1 MHKSTHSL
9 AVSFVVEADS
19 RGLFVLQASAS
30 LLFIVSVWFG
40 MDGVED
46 QDGVLLLVIAA
57 IYRNGVEKPAMRWTF
72 EMALGARSD
81 RNLRLFKQRLRG
93 GFGIAD
99 RCSELNIKKFK
110 VSLSI
115 KDFNATAEF
124 PKGGLYEK
132 KLEKDTLTSSLN
144 CVLAIT
150 ASRKMKSVKWL
161 QSLL

>member
-1 MHKSTHSL
+1 MHKSIHSL
-9 AVSFVVEADS
+9 VLLVVEADS

-30 LLFIVSVWFG
+30 LFFTVSVWFG

-46 QDGVLLLVIAA
+46 QDGVLLPVIAA
-57 IYRNGVEKPAMRWTF
+57 IYHNGAEKPAMRWTF
-72 EMALGARSD
+72 EMALGATSD
-81 RNLRLFKQRLRG
+81 RNLLLSKERLRG

-110 VSLSI
+110 VSLTI
-115 KDFNATAEF
+115 KDFNATVEF

-144 CVLAIT
+144 CVLATT
-150 ASRKMKSVKWL
+150 ASRKMKSVKRL